1 MASRMIFHFS
11 SREKVMVSLYPSIR
25 TMKYQTTIRA
35 RPMKMPGNRPIM
47 NSLVMDRPLM
57 VAPSR
62 MKLVL
67 GGMMGPRMAP
77 EAMTPPARPGL

>member
-1 MASRMIFHFS
+1 M
-11 SREKVMVSLYPSIR
+11 R
-25 TMKYQTTIRA
+25 TMKNQVTMRATPMIR
-35 RPMKMPGNRPIM
+35 PGTRPIM
-47 NSLVMDRPLM
+47 KSLVMDRPT

>member
-1 MASRMIFHFS
+1 
-11 SREKVMVSLYPSIR
+11 
-25 TMKYQTTIRA
+25 
-35 RPMKMPGNRPIM
+35 MKMPGNRPIM